1 LATVN
6 FILSDEEFNALIKI
20 YAAED
25 DGVKIIF
32 ILKPN
37 RILNMLNLSMIL
49 NHLQNF
55 QIK

>member
-1 LATVN
+1 MATVN